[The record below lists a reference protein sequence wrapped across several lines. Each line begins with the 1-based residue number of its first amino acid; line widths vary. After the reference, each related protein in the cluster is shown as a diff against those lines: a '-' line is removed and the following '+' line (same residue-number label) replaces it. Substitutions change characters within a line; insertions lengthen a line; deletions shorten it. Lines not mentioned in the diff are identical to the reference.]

1 MENDQPISNKNT
13 RSKPIMNVGVIPARL
28 ESTRFP
34 RKILFPINDR
44 PMVVHVYEQA
54 LKATKLDKVIVA
66 VDSEITATVLN
77 DYNIDSIMTS
87 PSHQSG
93 THRISEATS
102 NIAADIIVNLQA
114 DEPLIEPELIDQL
127 VECFVDETTKMA
139 TLVSTLISADDL
151 NDPNTVKVKVDNN
164 DEALGFYRQIDEHGA
179 DYLRHIGIYAYR
191 RETLKYF
198 TKLKQTANE
207 KKFRLEQLRA
217 LDNGVPIKVI
227 KCDYQYRGIDTPEDL
242 KQFNY
247 FTEDVNLR
255 KDQ

>member
-1 MENDQPISNKNT
+1 
-13 RSKPIMNVGVIPARL
+13 MNVGVIPARL

-44 PMVVHVYEQA
+44 PMVVHVYERALQA
-54 LKATKLDKVIVA
+54 HKLDKIIVA
-66 VDSEITATVLN
+66 VDSEITGTVLK

-87 PSHQSG
+87 AYHQSG
-93 THRISEATS
+93 TDRIAEVISDIDA
-102 NIAADIIVNLQA
+102 NIIVNLQA

-127 VECFVDETTKMA
+127 VECFADETTRMA
-139 TLVSTLISADDL
+139 TLASTLLSVDDL
-151 NDPNTVKVKVDNN
+151 NDPNTVKVKVAEN
-164 DEALGFYRQIDEHGA
+164 DEALGFYRQIEEQA
-179 DYLRHIGIYAYR
+179 TDYLRHIGIYAYR

-198 TKLKQTANE
+198 TKLKQTENE
-207 KKFRLEQLRA
+207 RKFRLEQLRA

-227 KCDYQYRGIDTPEDL
+227 KCDYQYRGIDIPEDL

-247 FTEDVNLR
+247 FAEDVNLR